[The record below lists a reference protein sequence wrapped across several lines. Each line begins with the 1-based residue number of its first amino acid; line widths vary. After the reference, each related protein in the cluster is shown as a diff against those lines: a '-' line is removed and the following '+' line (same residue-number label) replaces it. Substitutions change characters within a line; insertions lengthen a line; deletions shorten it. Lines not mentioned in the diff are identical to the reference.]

1 MNYVNNFYRC
11 ENTGFAFWYPVR
23 NPIDRGSL
31 SQKCIYIV
39 TLTYII
45 SFLIEIGG
53 FCGEIHQRS
62 IYLVVRVNIWPR
74 HWIVWGWGNFATKST
89 NFDQKSNLNELECFS
104 LKWNICVRKLL
115 RWKFFDLLRNSL
127 RHNFGTK
134 ITKNYIQ

>member
-45 SFLIEIGG
+45 SILIEIGG
-53 FCGEIHQRS
+53 FCGEIHQKVNLFSGQGQYMTQTLNSLRLGKFRHKIHQFRS
-62 IYLVVRVNIWPR
+62 
-74 HWIVWGWGNFATKST
+74 
-89 NFDQKSNLNELECFS
+89 KSNLNELECFS